1 MPRKVRDT
9 FFNASLRENKIS
21 WNNYTYRL
29 YEMAMSRGF
38 WSKMPDTIDVRYLE
52 QVLITR
58 GAAVFFYD
66 DVLGY
71 LCLPVTL
78 DGTLDVYG
86 NPRDFV
92 AISDMGYTRHLN
104 INNGVIIYNNYLRT
118 PNIFDIKYYA
128 DRLYQYDRIIDVNIN
143 AQKTPILIK
152 ADQNEVLTMKNVY
165 QKYDGN
171 QPVIFGK
178 KTLSDDSMTVLKTD
192 APWVADKIYDLKAK
206 IWNEAL
212 TQLGIPNSDTT
223 KRERMIKD
231 EVLTAQGAVIATRNS
246 PEKMRQIACDKINM
260 MFGLDIWYQFDS
272 IDIDTT
278 IKKGA
283 LDYEPLHNNG
293 TGDMRDGGR
302 ADV

>member
-9 FFNASLRENKIS
+9 FFNASLGENKIS
-21 WNNYTYRL
+21 WNTYTYRL

-38 WSKMPDTIDVRYLE
+38 WSRMPDTIDVRYLE

-58 GAAVFFYD
+58 GAAAFFYD

-212 TQLGIPNSDTT
+212 TQLGISNSDTT

-246 PEKMRQIACDKINM
+246 PEKMRQIACDKINK

-272 IDIDTT
+272 IDIDNT

-283 LDYEPLHNNG
+283 LDYEPLHNNS
-293 TGDMRDGGR
+293 TCDMRDGGWP
-302 ADV
+302 DE